1 MKLQLQSGKVVLRF
15 TFSFIIHQFLL
26 MCVVALPGV
35 IALLNPSAIHN
46 YNLLGFI
53 SLLLYVMYCLFY
65 GFYIARPM
73 AEILM
78 LIKKIA
84 KKDFLTVAVRKT
96 LFSRRLYREVFENL
110 HQLTQQLQET
120 ERKREEFEI
129 MRRNWAAG
137 ITHDLKTPLAYIK
150 GYTDMLITNEYEWT
164 KEEQKEF
171 LEIIHDKT
179 VHMESLIN
187 DLGLAFHMEESQEF
201 PIDHTL
207 IDLNE
212 LIRQI
217 VAEVAN
223 MPQGLQN
230 DFECMFDE
238 EKIFINGDT
247 NLLKR
252 AFLNILSNAVTH
264 NENPIKVNIKV
275 KSANENVVI
284 SIKDNGKGMNE
295 NDLEHLF
302 ERYYRGTTT
311 EKNSNATGLGMAIVK
326 QIVDLHNGSIEV
338 TSREHE
344 NTTFKISLPLQE
356 RHS

>member
-78 LIKKIA
+78 LIK
-84 KKDFLTVAVRKT
+84 
-96 LFSRRLYREVFENL
+96 
-110 HQLTQQLQET
+110 ET

-137 ITHDLKTPLAYIK
+137 ITHDSKTPLAYIK